1 MPIARGVVELLDGRL
16 RPAEAVAALM
26 GREPTAETKL

>member
-1 MPIARGVVELLDGRL
+1 VVELLDGRL

-26 GREPTAETKL
+26 GREPTAETRL